1 MSEQAIIQLCSMIAG
16 ITTLYIG
23 NHFRSK
29 RSEKNINKNV
39 KQTVQ
44 QELLETDKKQ
54 SEAINE
60 LKAQVSK
67 VVNIVEINDFREQF
81 ALSFKKK
88 QRNYIEKLKIE
99 NSLKLFLKSG
109 VLELSNLFDFILQNK
124 FSCEIEEFQSEVDN
138 SESILRAKFKN
149 QNICEDYAKIINQEI
164 TNFIFFMQDIKIMEN
179 GNRMS
184 AFKDLCNRTAFK
196 IITEIIK
203 IK

>member
-1 MSEQAIIQLCSMIAG
+1 MTEQTIIQIFSMIG
-16 ITTLYIG
+16 GLVGLYIT

-29 RSEKNINKNV
+29 KSEQNINKNV
-39 KQTVQ
+39 SAIVKK
-44 QELLETDKKQ
+44 ELSDTDIKQ
-54 SEAINE
+54 SKAIEE
-60 LKAQVSK
+60 LQFNVSK
-67 VVNIVEINDFREQF
+67 ITNIVEINDFREQF

-149 QNICEDYAKIINQEI
+149 QNICEDYAQIINQEI
-164 TNFIFFMQDIKIMEN
+164 TNFIFFMQDVKIMEN
-179 GNRMS
+179 GNRMA